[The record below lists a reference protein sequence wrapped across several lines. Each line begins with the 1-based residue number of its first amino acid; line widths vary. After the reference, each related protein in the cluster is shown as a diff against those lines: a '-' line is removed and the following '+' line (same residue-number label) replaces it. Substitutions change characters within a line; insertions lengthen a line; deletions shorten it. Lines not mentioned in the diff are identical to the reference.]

1 MTLDQEKFHDDLRTW
16 FSKNL
21 AAPDRFDKNRNRRG
35 PGQGLSWFKDSA
47 QGHISKMREFAEL
60 LRSIDVVVDELTTE
74 RPGKI
79 LFEDEFQIV
88 AKPFQDSGI

>member
-1 MTLDQEKFHDDLRTW
+1 
-16 FSKNL
+16 
-21 AAPDRFDKNRNRRG
+21 
-35 PGQGLSWFKDSA
+35 
-47 QGHISKMREFAEL
+47 MREFAEL

>member
-1 MTLDQEKFHDDLRTW
+1 MTSDQEKFHDELRAW

-21 AAPDRFDKNRNRRG
+21 EVPDRFDKNRNRRR

-47 QGHISKMREFAEL
+47 QGHIAKMRDFAEL

-79 LFEDEFQIV
+79 LFEDEFQVV